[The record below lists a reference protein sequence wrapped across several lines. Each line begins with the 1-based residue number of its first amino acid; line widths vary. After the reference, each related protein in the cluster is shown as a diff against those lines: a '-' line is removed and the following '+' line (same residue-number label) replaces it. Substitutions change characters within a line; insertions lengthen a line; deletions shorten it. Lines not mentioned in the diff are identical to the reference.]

1 MKERADLKMKT
12 SPKVQKGQSF
22 VELSVLVTL
31 LVLLLAGV
39 ADFGRA
45 YCIFIEIRDAAQE
58 GASYGSYSPSDFTE
72 IESRVR
78 DTMTDPIDLSDPSV
92 VTVIPALTNPGQSC
106 AGFDPVSLE
115 PNEVEVTILYQMPIA
130 MPFLGTIIGG
140 QELPLVAT
148 VTNTILQ
155 PPCS

>member
-1 MKERADLKMKT
+1 MKAKSSLKK
-12 SPKVQKGQSF
+12 QKGQSF
-22 VELSVLVTL
+22 VEMSVLITA
-31 LVLLLAGV
+31 LVILLAGV

-45 YCIFIEIRDAAQE
+45 YFIFLEMRDAAQE
-58 GASYGSYSPSDFTE
+58 GASYGSYSPSEFIE
-72 IESRVR
+72 IEARVR
-78 DTMTDPIDLSDPSV
+78 DTMKDPIDLSDPV
-92 VTVIPALTNPGQSC
+92 DVTVVPSLTNPSQAC
-106 AGFDPVSLE
+106 AGFDPTTLQ

-130 MPFLGTIIGG
+130 MPFLGTIVGG

>member
-1 MKERADLKMKT
+1 MKT
-12 SPKVQKGQSF
+12 KSSLNKQKGQSL
-22 VELSVLVTL
+22 VELSVLLTFLIVM
-31 LVLLLAGV
+31 LAGV

-45 YCIFIEIRDAAQE
+45 YFIFLEMRDAAQE
-58 GASYGSYSPSDFTE
+58 GASYGSYSPSEFAE
-72 IESRVR
+72 IEARVR
-78 DTMTDPIDLSDPSV
+78 DTMKDPVDLSDPTD
-92 VTVIPALTNPGQSC
+92 VTVVPSLTNPSQACS
-106 AGFDPVSLE
+106 GFDPITLE

-130 MPFLGTIIGG
+130 MPFLGTIVGS

>member
-1 MKERADLKMKT
+1 MKT
-12 SPKVQKGQSF
+12 KLSSRKQKGQSL
-22 VELSVLVTL
+22 VELSVLLTFLIVM
-31 LVLLLAGV
+31 LAGV

-45 YCIFIEIRDAAQE
+45 YFIFLEMRDAAQE
-58 GASYGSYSPSDFTE
+58 GASYGSYSPSEFAE
-72 IESRVR
+72 IEARVR
-78 DTMTDPIDLSDPSV
+78 DTMKDPVDLSDPTD
-92 VTVIPALTNPGQSC
+92 VTVVPSLTNPSQACS
-106 AGFDPVSLE
+106 GFDPITLE

-130 MPFLGTIIGG
+130 MPFLGTIVGS